1 MNNYNVGDY
10 GDFETGLASIKNLND
25 NLDTS
30 KNNIADLK
38 AKLNSDTIFMG
49 PICEN
54 CLEIFTNV
62 DKRIDLLTDNFSK
75 LGNYLIDTA
84 TAYKDGDEKAKNMI
98 VSLDSNGKI
107 NITQKGLA
115 NSGTPISSVEIPNN
129 INQSGYTVTCYG
141 EDGWHLGGSSKGTP
155 IADGTGQK
163 AVHEKWVADGA
174 RYKNGIAVL
183 NVDGVDHYLIAVA
196 PTYGKN
202 GDNLTVHLK
211 NGEEI
216 PCIIADT
223 KSTRDSNYTKYGHA
237 KSGGT
242 INVLEFEVDTNKYN
256 SSGNPTTK
264 KWNLEWDSSS
274 GVAKIDNYGTI
285 I

>member
-30 KNNIADLK
+30 KKNIADLK

-54 CLEIFTNV
+54 CLEIFTDV
-62 DKRIDLLTDNFSK
+62 DKRIDLLTDNFAT

-107 NITQKGLA
+107 NIRQKA
-115 NSGTPISSVEIPNN
+115 NSGTPISSVEIPDN

-141 EDGWHLGGSSKGTP
+141 EDGWHLGGSRKGTP
-155 IADGTGQK
+155 IANGTGQK

-223 KSTRDSNYTKYGHA
+223 KSTRDSSYTKYGHA
-237 KSGGT
+237 KSGRT

-256 SSGNPTTK
+256 SLGNPTTE

>member
-10 GDFETGLASIKNLND
+10 GDFETGLESIKNLND

-30 KNNIADLK
+30 KNNIAQLK
-38 AKLNSDTIFMG
+38 AKLNSDTVFMG
-49 PICEN
+49 PICNN
-54 CLEIFTNV
+54 CNETFTKV
-62 DKRIDLLTDNFSK
+62 DKGIDLLIENFSK
-75 LGNYLIDTA
+75 IGNYLIDTA
-84 TAYKDGDEKAKNMI
+84 TAYKEGDDKAKNQLL
-98 VSLDSNGKI
+98 SLDNEGRIKI
-107 NITQKGLA
+107 VQKGIA
-115 NSGTPISSVEIPNN
+115 NSGTPISSVDIPDN

-155 IADGTGQK
+155 IANGTGQK

-183 NVDGVDHYLIAVA
+183 DVDGVDHYLIAVA
-196 PTYGKN
+196 PTYGN
-202 GDNLTVHLK
+202 SGDNLTVHLK
-211 NGEEI
+211 NNEEI

-237 KSGGT
+237 KAGGL

-256 SSGNPTTK
+256 SSGNPTTDS
-264 KWNLEWDSSS
+264 WNLEWDSTSA
-274 GVAKIDNYGTI
+274 VVKIDNYGSI